1 MTCFGCSAIAPIA
14 PWRISGGNLPLIR
27 IEGKYRRLVSKMA
40 DFEVAL
46 TTDAGGDSFCIS
58 LWDLATGMQLK
69 VYKGGCCPSRCV
81 SLLGKDYI
89 MASQVNKPIIHVWNT
104 AQVNKY

>member
-1 MTCFGCSAIAPIA
+1 
-14 PWRISGGNLPLIR
+14 
-27 IEGKYRRLVSKMA
+27 MA

-46 TTDAGGDSFCIS
+46 TTDAVGDTFCIS

-69 VYKGGCCPSRCV
+69 AYKGGCCPSRCV
-81 SLLGKDYI
+81 CLLGKDYI

-104 AQVNKY
+104 AKVNKYENSVISILPRQPTLKIYIQLLKCNK

>member
-1 MTCFGCSAIAPIA
+1 
-14 PWRISGGNLPLIR
+14 
-27 IEGKYRRLVSKMA
+27 MA

-46 TTDAGGDSFCIS
+46 TTDAVGDTFCIS

-81 SLLGKDYI
+81 CLLGKDYI

-104 AQVNKY
+104 AKVNKYKIQSCLYFSKEAHSENIYSTS